1 LKLTHIR
8 KIIAV
13 HLFEKKEGRIR
24 DASYPLKAQYIIYF
38 LLTYFPAFTTS
49 KT

>member
-1 LKLTHIR
+1 LKLTPIR

-13 HLFEKKEGRIR
+13 HSFEKKEGRIR

-38 LLTYFPAFTTS
+38 LLTYFPVFSFPET
-49 KT
+49 